1 MKRRTFIVKAGA
13 LFSLPLII
21 TEIACSDDESN
32 TGTGPTGNN
41 AEAFSTKSTITDSHS
56 HTILIQ
62 FVNIDDPP
70 AGGNTI
76 TSSEISSHT
85 HRITLDQDQ
94 FQQLA
99 AGDTI
104 VVISS
109 NAGGS
114 SSSHNHS
121 FSIKVP

>member
-1 MKRRTFIVKAGA
+1 M
-13 LFSLPLII
+13 FSLPLII
-21 TEIACSDDESN
+21 TEIGCSDDESN
-32 TGTGPTGNN
+32 AGTDPTGSN
-41 AEAFSTKSTITDSHS
+41 AEAFSTTSTTTDNHS
-56 HTILIQ
+56 HTIIIQ

-70 AGGNTI
+70 AGGKTI
-76 TSSEISSHT
+76 TSSDNASHT
-85 HRITLDQDQ
+85 HIIIHNHNQ

-99 AGDTI
+99 AGNTI

-114 SSSHNHS
+114 YSSHNHS

>member
-13 LFSLPLII
+13 FFSLPLII
-21 TEIACSDDESN
+21 TEIGCSDDESN
-32 TGTGPTGNN
+32 TGTDPAVSN
-41 AEAFSTKSTITDSHS
+41 AETFSTTSTVTDSHS
-56 HTILIQ
+56 HTIIIQ

-76 TSSEISSHT
+76 TSSEIGSHT

-94 FQQLA
+94 FQRLA

-114 SSSHNHS
+114 YSSHNHS